1 MRVFLGLPLPE
12 AAQLTLARVAGRLD
26 VGRLVPPENMH
37 LTLAFLD
44 DQPFDILDA
53 LHAELESA
61 RLDPVSIKIEGL
73 ASFGGAKPRL
83 VFADV
88 RPDPPLKAL
97 RDQVLRAA
105 RRAGIALSHER
116 FHPHITLARTV
127 PDRAG
132 VAAAAVEK
140 FLMAEGGLTLPAF
153 SPDRICL
160 WQSHLRADGPIYEE
174 LSSYPLDGS
183 AAPA

>member
-26 VGRLVPPENMH
+26 VGRMVPPENMH

-61 RLDPVSIKIEGL
+61 HLDPVSIKIEGL

-97 RDQVLRAA
+97 RRVIPPLRIGGISLDLAFLVLFIPVQVLIQVAY
-105 RRAGIALSHER
+105 R
-116 FHPHITLARTV
+116 F
-127 PDRAG
+127 
-132 VAAAAVEK
+132 
-140 FLMAEGGLTLPAF
+140 
-153 SPDRICL
+153 
-160 WQSHLRADGPIYEE
+160 
-174 LSSYPLDGS
+174 
-183 AAPA
+183 